1 MMWRVGMA
9 PQPIVARSITW
20 IMLVSGLLTST
31 MIYAAIAPD
40 AALRA
45 TFGSTLDG
53 PAADV
58 VVRNWGVLIALVG
71 AMLVYGAFNPG
82 VRPLVVTAA
91 CVSKLTFIAL
101 LLTADRSVL
110 AGQARTALVSDV
122 IQVTLFLGYLIPLWR
137 QRTPPGARAA
147 KE

>member
-1 MMWRVGMA
+1 MMRFGMA

-31 MIYAAIAPD
+31 MIYAAVAPD

-45 TFGSTLDG
+45 AFGSTLDG
-53 PAADV
+53 PVADV

-71 AMLVYGAFNPG
+71 AMLVYGAFHPD
-82 VRPLVVTAA
+82 VRPLVVTVA
-91 CVSKLTFIAL
+91 CLSKLTFIAL
-101 LLTADRSVL
+101 LLTAGRSVL

-137 QRTPPGARAA
+137 QRTSPDAAAAR
-147 KE
+147 E